1 MLRLQGAHDSMVHTL
16 RPAQERLTT
25 NVQLTSNATLS
36 RALFNV
42 LNEQPS
48 TVESPLPTVE
58 EELPTNVVLA
68 EEELPTNVVVTNPER
83 VSSRAARVEAIDD
96 SDEEE
101 VTEEMMAVQAVD
113 EVANA
118 EPREV
123 AEEETANGTEAALP
137 STAVLD
143 ATPTDMYRTGTMRDT
158 LRTLV
163 LSANTIARE
172 GVVVE
177 NYRLVLRDMEREKEF
192 RPMPKVMDIAED
204 EKNAKLKVRR
214 MIHHLKDDPDNHL
227 HSDIILDF
235 MSDRNVACVWYVL
248 QNVATDLS
256 GGGWTRA

>member
-113 EVANA
+113 EVANE

-256 GGGWTRA
+256 GEGSTRA

>member
-1 MLRLQGAHDSMVHTL
+1 MVHTL

-113 EVANA
+113 EVANE

-256 GGGWTRA
+256 GKGSTRA

>member
-1 MLRLQGAHDSMVHTL
+1 MVHTL

-101 VTEEMMAVQAVD
+101 MTEEMMAVQAVD
-113 EVANA
+113 EVANE

-143 ATPTDMYRTGTMRDT
+143 VRARCATRCA
-158 LRTLV
+158 LW
-163 LSANTIARE
+163 
-172 GVVVE
+172 
-177 NYRLVLRDMEREKEF
+177 
-192 RPMPKVMDIAED
+192 
-204 EKNAKLKVRR
+204 
-214 MIHHLKDDPDNHL
+214 
-227 HSDIILDF
+227 
-235 MSDRNVACVWYVL
+235 C
-248 QNVATDLS
+248 
-256 GGGWTRA
+256 